1 MSALSLEPMQGEI
14 TQDPMCFSAPFLS
27 LRKFS
32 PHMMS
37 LSTQQTHRGKH
48 PGQLLNL
55 GTAKFYFDSVPATR
69 NQEP

>member
-37 LSTQQTHRGKH
+37 LSTSKLIEGSI
-48 PGQLLNL
+48 LV
-55 GTAKFYFDSVPATR
+55 SS
-69 NQEP
+69 